1 MNRRIILLMFL
12 NISIFMNAQH
22 QYRIGDKLQV
32 QQITVQEF
40 PNILGED
47 LTWTMQDNKETK
59 HFANIKFTNCTE
71 TSYAANIS
79 KIVEGTNFFYD
90 IQHDSLQL
98 KGHRNK
104 NISIKYDL
112 PITEAIY
119 PLSYGDIIQG
129 YYAGKGIL
137 ANNKYAFIVGKYSY
151 HVCGV
156 GKLVTLDSDTLDN
169 TILIKNTRLVSYE
182 EISKNMLRKKY
193 GKLGNVPIPNNQKI
207 EDRIKNDSS
216 LVKFEKISWYSPG
229 YRYAVLE
236 INKASLTTPKGH
248 KLFEYAL
255 YYAQEDQVQL
265 ANDTINETI
274 RKKHANPLLHNSSY
288 SKSASQLKE
297 CNIKQNNSNNSSKNI
312 TVSFCLEKES
322 DVTIGV
328 YSVNGIC
335 LYYKNYGSLQKGQ
348 HAQDIS
354 LSYSHKLANQE
365 IIVTTFIDEKPFT
378 KKYLYNKF

>member
-1 MNRRIILLMFL
+1 MNKRIILLMFL

-32 QQITVQEF
+32 QQISVQEF

-59 HFANIKFTNCTE
+59 HFANIKLTNCTE

-119 PLSYGDIIQG
+119 PLSYGDSIQG

-255 YYAQEDQVQL
+255 YYAPEDQQ
-265 ANDTINETI
+265 
-274 RKKHANPLLHNSSY
+274 
-288 SKSASQLKE
+288 Q
-297 CNIKQNNSNNSSKNI
+297 Q
-312 TVSFCLEKES
+312 
-322 DVTIGV
+322 
-328 YSVNGIC
+328 
-335 LYYKNYGSLQKGQ
+335 
-348 HAQDIS
+348 
-354 LSYSHKLANQE
+354 
-365 IIVTTFIDEKPFT
+365 
-378 KKYLYNKF
+378 